1 MQENLYN
8 LAFERSILSSI
19 VFEPAQFDELSSLLK
34 VDDFYLPA
42 HQDIF
47 NAMIKLLQKD
57 QPIDEE
63 FIKKELV
70 TAKKF
75 DEQIMLEILSANPI
89 SNTKAYVEEIKDK
102 SLKRHL
108 LTLTTEIKR
117 VTVEEELP
125 SAEVVDIVEKKLYE
139 ITQDNQSSDFKDSPQ
154 MTFDTMEYI
163 KEMKARGNSVLVG
176 VDTGFNE
183 LNKMTTGFGKGDL
196 VIIAARPAMGK
207 CLGLGT
213 KVVMYDGTLKNVEDV
228 EVGDQ
233 LMGDD
238 STPRNVLS
246 LARGRERM
254 YWVRQNKGIDYR
266 VNESHIL
273 SLKRSRNENK
283 HKHGD
288 VLNISVKDYIDKS
301 DKFHSNYKGYKVG
314 IEFLEQHLDIEPY
327 FLGIWLCDG
336 TSSSIS
342 IASEDEEIVKY
353 IKSYAKKLDLQV
365 TKSKNTKK
373 CPMYSITSGQRGGY
387 YKYDNSLQTR
397 MRRLGVLENKHI
409 PHTYIHNSRQN
420 RLELL
425 AGIIDS
431 DGYYDKKFNVFE
443 IVQKDENLTKQ
454 IKLLADS
461 LGFRV
466 SIKTKKAII
475 KKINYECDVYRL
487 RIVGDLDSIPTKVK
501 RKQARPLKAK
511 RDFKHTGIK
520 VEYDKVDDYYGFE
533 IDGNHLFLLE
543 DMTVTHNTS
552 FILNTVNSII
562 SQGKGVA
569 FFSLEMPAE
578 QLMLRLL
585 SIQTSIPL
593 QKLRVGDMN
602 DDEWTSLGGAIDKMN
617 TAKLF
622 VDDQGSVNINQ
633 LRSKLRKLKN
643 QHPEIEIAVIDYL
656 QIMQGI
662 GNQDRHLQ
670 VSEISRGLK
679 MLARELNIPIIALS
693 QLNRGLESRN
703 DKRPMLSDI
712 RESGSIEQ
720 DADIILFVYRDD
732 VYLYKEEKEREKAA
746 KAEGKEFTPTYQEKE
761 EEAAEIIIGKQRN
774 GPTGHVKLVFQ
785 KKLTRFVEPSP
796 RVVETAYE
804 KVDTKSANMDV
815 GKTSEPSSGGDSI
828 DMPTL

>member
-1 MQENLYN
+1 MQDNLYN

-19 VFEPAQFDELSSLLK
+19 VFEPQQFDELSSVLRK
-34 VDDFYLPA
+34 DDFYLPA

-47 NAMIKLLQKD
+47 ACMLALLQKD

-63 FIKKELV
+63 FIKKELQRI
-70 TAKKF
+70 KKF

-89 SNTKAYVEEIKDK
+89 SNTKAYVAEIKDK

-117 VTVEEELP
+117 VTVEEQL
-125 SAEVVDIVEKKLYE
+125 SSTEVIDIVEKKLYE
-139 ITQDNQSSDFKDSPQ
+139 ITQDSQTSDFKDSVK
-154 MTFDTMEYI
+154 MTYDTMEYI
-163 KEMKARGNSVLVG
+163 KEMKARGNNVLVG
-176 VDTGFNE
+176 VDTGFHE

-207 CLGLGT
+207 CLGRGT
-213 KVVMYDGTLKNVEDV
+213 KVVMFDGTLKNVEDI

-246 LARGRERM
+246 LAYGEEKM
-254 YWVRQNKGIDYR
+254 FWIRQNKGLDYR

-273 SLKRSRNENK
+273 SLKRSRNDAK
-283 HKHGD
+283 HRNGD
-288 VLNISVKDYIDKS
+288 VLNISVAEYNQKS
-301 DKFHSNYKGYKVG
+301 KKFHSNYKGYKVAVAF
-314 IEFLEQHLDIEPY
+314 EEQALEIEPY
-327 FLGIWLCDG
+327 FLGLWLGD
-336 TSSSIS
+336 
-342 IASEDEEIVKY
+342 
-353 IKSYAKKLDLQV
+353 
-365 TKSKNTKK
+365 
-373 CPMYSITSGQRGGY
+373 GQRGGY
-387 YKYDNSLQTR
+387 YKDDVSLQGKLRT
-397 MRRLGVLENKHI
+397 LGVLNNKHI
-409 PHTYIHNSRQN
+409 PHAYIQNSEAN

-425 AGIIDS
+425 AGLIDS
-431 DGYYDKKFNVFE
+431 DGYYTEKFNVFE
-443 IVQKDENLTKQ
+443 IVQKNENLAKE
-454 IKLLADS
+454 IKYLADS

-466 SIKTKKAII
+466 SIKTKKARI
-475 KKINYECDVYRL
+475 KKIGFECDVYRL
-487 RIVGDLDSIPTKVK
+487 RIVGDLEKIPTKLQ
-501 RKQARPLKAK
+501 RKQARKLLAK
-511 RDFKHTGIK
+511 RDYRHTGIQ
-520 VEYDKVDDYYGFE
+520 VVYDKVDEYFGFT

-552 FILNTVNSII
+552 FVLNTVNSLIT
-562 SQGKGVA
+562 QGKGVA

-593 QKLRVGDMN
+593 QKLRVGDMDN
-602 DDEWTSLGGAIDKMN
+602 DQWSSLNGAIDKMN
-617 TAKLF
+617 SAKLF
-622 VDDQGSVNINQ
+622 VDDQGSININQ

-656 QIMQGI
+656 QIMMGV
-662 GNQDRHLQ
+662 GTQDRHLQ

-679 MLARELNIPIIALS
+679 MLARELSMPIVALS

-746 KAEGKEFTPTYQEKE
+746 KADGKEFIPTYVERE
-761 EEAAEIIIGKQRN
+761 EEDAEIIIGKQRN

-785 KKLTRFVEPSP
+785 KKLTRFVDAPKHAP
-796 RVVETAYE
+796 AFETVFE
-804 KVDTKSANMDV
+804 NVDTRSAN
-815 GKTSEPSSGGDSI
+815 I
-828 DMPTL
+828 DMGESSISMPML

>member
-19 VFEPAQFDELSSLLK
+19 IFEPSQFDELSSILNR
-34 VDDFYLPA
+34 DDFYLPA

-47 NAMIKLLQKD
+47 NSMMSLMQNE

-63 FIKKELV
+63 FIKKELIKV
-70 TAKKF
+70 KKF

-139 ITQDNQSSDFKDSPQ
+139 ITQDNQSSDFKDSPK
-154 MTFDTMEYI
+154 MTYDTMEYI

-207 CLGLGT
+207 
-213 KVVMYDGTLKNVEDV
+213 
-228 EVGDQ
+228 
-233 LMGDD
+233 
-238 STPRNVLS
+238 
-246 LARGRERM
+246 
-254 YWVRQNKGIDYR
+254 
-266 VNESHIL
+266 
-273 SLKRSRNENK
+273 
-283 HKHGD
+283 
-288 VLNISVKDYIDKS
+288 
-301 DKFHSNYKGYKVG
+301 
-314 IEFLEQHLDIEPY
+314 
-327 FLGIWLCDG
+327 
-336 TSSSIS
+336 
-342 IASEDEEIVKY
+342 
-353 IKSYAKKLDLQV
+353 
-365 TKSKNTKK
+365 
-373 CPMYSITSGQRGGY
+373 
-387 YKYDNSLQTR
+387 
-397 MRRLGVLENKHI
+397 
-409 PHTYIHNSRQN
+409 
-420 RLELL
+420 
-425 AGIIDS
+425 
-431 DGYYDKKFNVFE
+431 
-443 IVQKDENLTKQ
+443 
-454 IKLLADS
+454 
-461 LGFRV
+461 
-466 SIKTKKAII
+466 
-475 KKINYECDVYRL
+475 
-487 RIVGDLDSIPTKVK
+487 
-501 RKQARPLKAK
+501 
-511 RDFKHTGIK
+511 
-520 VEYDKVDDYYGFE
+520 
-533 IDGNHLFLLE
+533 
-543 DMTVTHNTS
+543 TS

-602 DDEWTSLGGAIDKMN
+602 DDQWGSLHGAIDKMN
-617 TAKLF
+617 SAKLF

-679 MLARELNIPIIALS
+679 MLARELGIPIVALS

-746 KAEGKEFTPTYQEKE
+746 KAEGKEFVSQYVEKE
-761 EEAAEIIIGKQRN
+761 EEDAEIIIGKQRN

-785 KKLTRFVEPSP
+785 KKLTRFVDAPAYSKGIETVYENVDTSSAKVDVGEPSI
-796 RVVETAYE
+796 
-804 KVDTKSANMDV
+804 SM
-815 GKTSEPSSGGDSI
+815 PSI
-828 DMPTL
+828 

>member
-1 MQENLYN
+1 MQDNLYN

-19 VFEPAQFDELSSLLK
+19 VFEPSQFDELSTALK

-47 NAMIKLLQKD
+47 NAMMLLLQKD

-63 FIKKELV
+63 FIKKELIKI
-70 TAKKF
+70 KKF
-75 DEQIMLEILSANPI
+75 DEQVMLEILSANPI
-89 SNTKAYVEEIKDK
+89 SNTQAYVNEIKDK

-139 ITQDNQSSDFKDSPQ
+139 ITQDNQTSDFKDAPK

-176 VDTGFNE
+176 VDTGFHE

-207 CLGLGT
+207 
-213 KVVMYDGTLKNVEDV
+213 
-228 EVGDQ
+228 
-233 LMGDD
+233 
-238 STPRNVLS
+238 
-246 LARGRERM
+246 
-254 YWVRQNKGIDYR
+254 
-266 VNESHIL
+266 
-273 SLKRSRNENK
+273 
-283 HKHGD
+283 
-288 VLNISVKDYIDKS
+288 
-301 DKFHSNYKGYKVG
+301 
-314 IEFLEQHLDIEPY
+314 
-327 FLGIWLCDG
+327 
-336 TSSSIS
+336 
-342 IASEDEEIVKY
+342 
-353 IKSYAKKLDLQV
+353 
-365 TKSKNTKK
+365 
-373 CPMYSITSGQRGGY
+373 
-387 YKYDNSLQTR
+387 
-397 MRRLGVLENKHI
+397 
-409 PHTYIHNSRQN
+409 
-420 RLELL
+420 
-425 AGIIDS
+425 
-431 DGYYDKKFNVFE
+431 
-443 IVQKDENLTKQ
+443 
-454 IKLLADS
+454 
-461 LGFRV
+461 
-466 SIKTKKAII
+466 
-475 KKINYECDVYRL
+475 
-487 RIVGDLDSIPTKVK
+487 
-501 RKQARPLKAK
+501 
-511 RDFKHTGIK
+511 
-520 VEYDKVDDYYGFE
+520 
-533 IDGNHLFLLE
+533 
-543 DMTVTHNTS
+543 TS
-552 FILNTVNSII
+552 FILNTVNSLIM
-562 SQGKGVA
+562 QGKGVA

-593 QKLRVGDMN
+593 QKLRVGNM
-602 DDEWTSLGGAIDKMN
+602 DDNQWSSLNGAIDKMN
-617 TAKLF
+617 SAKLY
-622 VDDQGSVNINQ
+622 VDDQGSININQ

-656 QIMQGI
+656 QIMQGV

-679 MLARELNIPIIALS
+679 MLARELEMPVVALS

-746 KAEGKEFTPTYQEKE
+746 KAEGKEFVSEYVEKE
-761 EEAAEIIIGKQRN
+761 EEDAEIIIGKQRN

-785 KKLTRFVEPSP
+785 KKLTRFVDAPAYSAG
-796 RVVETAYE
+796 VETVYE
-804 KVDTKSANMDV
+804 NIDTSSANMDV
-815 GKTSEPSSGGDSI
+815 PQV

>member
-1 MQENLYN
+1 MQDNLYN

-19 VFEPAQFDELSSLLK
+19 VFEPSQFDELSVALK

-47 NAMIKLLQKD
+47 KAMLTLLQKD

-63 FIKKELV
+63 FIKKELLKI
-70 TAKKF
+70 KKF
-75 DEQIMLEILSANPI
+75 DEQVMLEILSANPI
-89 SNTKAYVEEIKDK
+89 SNTSAYINEVKDK

-139 ITQDNQSSDFKDSPQ
+139 ITQDNQTSDFKDAPK

-176 VDTGFNE
+176 VDTGFAE

-207 CLGLGT
+207 
-213 KVVMYDGTLKNVEDV
+213 
-228 EVGDQ
+228 
-233 LMGDD
+233 
-238 STPRNVLS
+238 
-246 LARGRERM
+246 
-254 YWVRQNKGIDYR
+254 
-266 VNESHIL
+266 
-273 SLKRSRNENK
+273 
-283 HKHGD
+283 
-288 VLNISVKDYIDKS
+288 
-301 DKFHSNYKGYKVG
+301 
-314 IEFLEQHLDIEPY
+314 
-327 FLGIWLCDG
+327 
-336 TSSSIS
+336 
-342 IASEDEEIVKY
+342 
-353 IKSYAKKLDLQV
+353 
-365 TKSKNTKK
+365 
-373 CPMYSITSGQRGGY
+373 
-387 YKYDNSLQTR
+387 
-397 MRRLGVLENKHI
+397 
-409 PHTYIHNSRQN
+409 
-420 RLELL
+420 
-425 AGIIDS
+425 
-431 DGYYDKKFNVFE
+431 
-443 IVQKDENLTKQ
+443 
-454 IKLLADS
+454 
-461 LGFRV
+461 
-466 SIKTKKAII
+466 
-475 KKINYECDVYRL
+475 
-487 RIVGDLDSIPTKVK
+487 
-501 RKQARPLKAK
+501 
-511 RDFKHTGIK
+511 
-520 VEYDKVDDYYGFE
+520 
-533 IDGNHLFLLE
+533 
-543 DMTVTHNTS
+543 TS
-552 FILNTVNSII
+552 FILNTVNSLIN
-562 SQGKGVA
+562 QGKGVA

-602 DDEWTSLGGAIDKMN
+602 DQQWSSLNGAIDNMN
-617 TAKLF
+617 SAKLF

-656 QIMQGI
+656 QIMQGV

-679 MLARELNIPIIALS
+679 MLARELEMPIVALS

-746 KAEGKEFTPTYQEKE
+746 KAEGKEFVSEYVEKE
-761 EEAAEIIIGKQRN
+761 EEDAEIIIGKQRN

-785 KKLTRFVEPSP
+785 KKLTRFVDAPAYSSG
-796 RVVETAYE
+796 VETVYE
-804 KVDTKSANMDV
+804 NIDTSSADIDIPQV
-815 GKTSEPSSGGDSI
+815 

>member
-1 MQENLYN
+1 LQDNLYN

-19 VFEPAQFDELSSLLK
+19 VFEPSQFDELSTALK
-34 VDDFYLPA
+34 EEDFYLPA

-47 NAMIKLLQKD
+47 KVMIFLLQKD

-63 FIKKELV
+63 FIKKELIKM
-70 TAKKF
+70 KKF
-75 DEQIMLEILSANPI
+75 DEQVLLEILSANPI
-89 SNTKAYVEEIKDK
+89 SNTKAYVDEIKDK

-125 SAEVVDIVEKKLYE
+125 AAEVIDIVEKKLYD
-139 ITQDNQSSDFKDSPQ
+139 ITQDNQTSDFKDAPK

-176 VDTGFNE
+176 VDTGFAE

-213 KVVMYDGTLKNVEDV
+213 KVVMYDGTLKNVEDIV
-228 EVGDQ
+228 VGDQ

-246 LARGRERM
+246 LARGREKM
-254 YWVRQNKGIDYR
+254 FWVRQNKGIDYR

-273 SLKRSRNENK
+273 SLKRSRNEGK
-283 HKHGD
+283 HTHGD
-288 VLNISVKDYIDKS
+288 ILNIEVKDYNKKS
-301 DKFHSNYKGYKVG
+301 KKFHSNYKGYKVG
-314 IEFLEQHLDIEPY
+314 IDFKKQKLEIDPY
-327 FLGIWLCDG
+327 FLGLWLGDG
-336 TSSSIS
+336 ASSNVS
-342 IASEDEEIVKY
+342 IASMDSEIIDY
-353 IKSYAKKLDLQV
+353 LREYAKKLDLQLSV
-365 TKSKNTKK
+365 QTPKER
-373 CPMYSITSGQRGGY
+373 CPVYSITSGERGISK
-387 YKYDNSLQTR
+387 YKDNSLQKKLR
-397 MRRLGVLENKHI
+397 DIGVLNNKHI
-409 PHTYIHNSRQN
+409 PHNYIQNSEKN
-420 RLELL
+420 RLKLL
-425 AGIIDS
+425 AGLLDS
-431 DGYYDKKFNVFE
+431 DGYYDDKFHVFE
-443 IVQKDENLTKQ
+443 IVQKNEQLTQQ
-454 IKLLADS
+454 IKYLADS

-466 SIKTKKAII
+466 SMKTKKARI
-475 KKINYECDVYRL
+475 KKINYKCDVYRL
-487 RIVGDLDSIPTKVK
+487 RIVGDLNRIPTKLP
-501 RKQARPLKAK
+501 RKQARKLLAK
-511 RDFKHTGIK
+511 RDFQHTGVK
-520 VEYDKVDDYYGFE
+520 VEYDKVDDYYGFT

-552 FILNTVNSII
+552 FILNTVNSLIMN
-562 SQGKGVA
+562 GKGVA

-585 SIQTSIPL
+585 SVQTSIPL
-593 QKLRVGDMN
+593 QRLRVGDMN
-602 DDEWTSLGGAIDKMN
+602 DDQWSSLNGAIDRMN
-617 TAKLF
+617 SAKLY
-622 VDDQGSVNINQ
+622 VDDQGSININQ

-656 QIMQGI
+656 QIMQGV

-679 MLARELNIPIIALS
+679 MLARELEMPIVALS

-746 KAEGKEFTPTYQEKE
+746 KAEGKEFVSEYVEKE
-761 EEAAEIIIGKQRN
+761 EEEAEIIIGKQRN
-774 GPTGHVKLVFQ
+774 GPTGHVKLIFQ
-785 KKLTRFVEPSP
+785 KKLTRFVDAPAFNSG
-796 RVVETAYE
+796 VETVYE
-804 KVDTKSANMDV
+804 NIDTSSANMDIPLV
-815 GKTSEPSSGGDSI
+815 

>member
-1 MQENLYN
+1 MQDNLYN

-19 VFEPAQFDELSSLLK
+19 VFEPSQFDELGSQLK
-34 VDDFYLPA
+34 KDDFYLPA

-47 NAMIKLLQKD
+47 GVMTLLLQKD

-63 FIKKELV
+63 FIKKELIKI
-70 TAKKF
+70 KKF
-75 DEQIMLEILSANPI
+75 DENVMLEILSANPI
-89 SNTKAYVEEIKDK
+89 SNTKAYVEEIRDK

-125 SAEVVDIVEKKLYE
+125 SQEVIDIVEKKLYE
-139 ITQDNQSSDFKDSPQ
+139 ITQNNQTSDFKDSPK
-154 MTFDTMEYI
+154 MTFDTMTYI
-163 KEMKARGNSVLVG
+163 KEMKERGNKILVG
-176 VDTGFNE
+176 VDTGFYE

-196 VIIAARPAMGK
+196 VIVAARPAMGK

-213 KVVMYDGTLKNVEDV
+213 KVVMFDGTLKNVEDI
-228 EVGDQ
+228 EVGEQ

-246 LARGRERM
+246 LARGREKM

-273 SLKRSRNENK
+273 SLKRSRNEGK
-283 HKHGD
+283 HKSGD
-288 VLNISVKDYIDKS
+288 VLNISVNEYNQKS
-301 DKFHSNYKGYKVG
+301 NKFHTNYKGYKVA
-314 IEFLEQHLDIEPY
+314 IEFKEQKLGIDPY
-327 FLGIWLCDG
+327 FLGLWLGDG
-336 TSSSIS
+336 HSSSVNITTMDK
-342 IASEDEEIVKY
+342 EVVKY
-353 IKSYAKKLDLQV
+353 LKSYATKLNLQV
-365 TKSKNTKK
+365 TKQSAKDK
-373 CPMYSITSGQRGGY
+373 CPVYGITSGKQGIS
-387 YKYDNSLQTR
+387 KFEDNSLQKR
-397 MRRLGVLENKHI
+397 LRELGVLNHKHI
-409 PHTYIHNSRQN
+409 PHVYIQNSEKN
-420 RLELL
+420 RLGLL
-425 AGIIDS
+425 AGLIDS
-431 DGYYDKKFNVFE
+431 DGYYDEKFNVFE
-443 IVQKDENLTKQ
+443 IVQKNENLAKQ
-454 IKLLADS
+454 IKFLADS

-466 SIKTKKAII
+466 SFKTKKAKI
-475 KKINYECDVYRL
+475 KKINFECDVYRL
-487 RIVGDLDSIPTKVK
+487 RIVGDLDKIPTKIK
-501 RKQARPLKAK
+501 RKQARTLKAQ
-511 RDFKHTGIK
+511 REVKHTGIK
-520 VEYDKVDDYYGFE
+520 VEYDRVDDYYGFT

-552 FILNTVNSII
+552 FILNTVNSLIV
-562 SQGKGVA
+562 QGKGVA

-593 QKLRVGDMN
+593 QKLRVGDMS
-602 DDEWTSLGGAIDKMN
+602 DDQWGSLNGAIDRMN
-617 TAKLF
+617 SAKLY
-622 VDDQGSVNINQ
+622 VDDHGSININQ

-656 QIMQGI
+656 QIMSGI

-679 MLARELNIPIIALS
+679 MLARELNMPIVALS

-732 VYLYKEEKEREKAA
+732 VYLYKEEKEREKEA
-746 KAEGKEFTPTYQEKE
+746 KAKGQEFVSTYVERE
-761 EEAAEIIIGKQRN
+761 EEEAEIIIGKQRN
-774 GPTGHVKLVFQ
+774 GPTGHVKLIFQ
-785 KKLTRFVEPSP
+785 KKLTKFVDSNNHIKSI
-796 RVVETAYE
+796 ETIYE
-804 KVDTKSANMDV
+804 NVDTRSANIGISND
-815 GKTSEPSSGGDSI
+815 TIS
-828 DMPTL
+828 MPPL